1 MPNEIGLIGL
11 GRMGQNLAENMVE
24 HDIAVQAWDH
34 SSNVLNKVRTLLPG
48 LPLSAKIEELI
59 EALPTPRCVM
69 LMVPSGDAVEQCL
82 TSLSGL
88 LGQGDIIIDSGNSH
102 YRDTERR
109 QDLLSSQGIHLLG
122 LGISGG
128 PDGARFGPSLM
139 AGGPVEAWR
148 QAGPILETISAR
160 AEDAP
165 CAGYIG
171 ERGAGHFIKIV
182 HNGIE
187 YAIMQI
193 LADVFE
199 LLSQGCKMPPEEVA
213 KTFYAL
219 NSGVTAGFLVETSG
233 HVSAAKDEAGTGF
246 LIDTVDDRADQK
258 GTGFWAVEAAFDM
271 GVAVPTIAAAVQ
283 FRAFSAED
291 RFRNAATKDVNEDTS
306 LPSLQPDDVIP
317 LIGPGVA
324 CAMASAFAQGFSLI
338 GAAKDNFGAK
348 IDRHL
353 VARLWRSG
361 CILRGEMVNRIAD
374 NQGPEPESLDLL
386 RSDSLRPLVAE
397 GIEPLRDLLKAALSA
412 GFPVPG
418 LASAAGYIDASIQSQ
433 LSTRFIQLQRDYFG
447 DHGFRRIG
455 QDGLIHGPWHRDDD
469 P

>member
-1 MPNEIGLIGL
+1 MPDAIGLIGL
-11 GRMGQNLAENMVE
+11 GRMGRNLAANMIE
-24 HDIAVQAWDH
+24 HDIAVQAWDR

-48 LPLSAKIEELI
+48 IPLSANIEELI

-82 TSLSGL
+82 MSLSGL

-102 YRDTERR
+102 FRDTERR
-109 QDLLSSQGIHLLG
+109 QERLSSQGIHLLG

-128 PDGARFGPSLM
+128 LDGARFGPSIM
-139 AGGPVEAWR
+139 AGGPIEAWR
-148 QAGPILETISAR
+148 QAGPIFETISAR
-160 AEDAP
+160 AGDAP

-171 ERGAGHFIKIV
+171 EGGAGHFVKMV

-199 LLSQGCKMPPEEVA
+199 LLSQGCKMPPEEIA
-213 KTFYAL
+213 KTFHAL
-219 NSGVTAGFLVETSG
+219 SSGVTAGFLVETSA
-233 HVSAAKDEAGTGF
+233 HVAAAKNETGTGF
-246 LIDTVDDRADQK
+246 LIDTVDDRADQT
-258 GTGFWAVEAAFDM
+258 GTGYWAVETAFNL
-271 GVAVPTIAAAVQ
+271 GIAVPTIAAAVQ

-291 RFRNAATKDVNEDTS
+291 RFRNAAIEDGNEGTHF
-306 LPSLQPDDVIP
+306 PSLQPNDVIP

-324 CAMASAFAQGFSLI
+324 CAMASAFAQGFSLM
-338 GAAKDNFGAK
+338 GAAKDNFGGR

-353 VARLWRSG
+353 IARLWCSG

-374 NQGPEPESLDLL
+374 NQGPEPESFDLL

-397 GIEPLRDLLKAALSA
+397 GIEPLRDLLKAALSS
-412 GFPVPG
+412 GLPVPG
-418 LASAAGYIDASIQSQ
+418 LASAGGYIDASSQSQ

-447 DHGFRRIG
+447 YHGFRRTG
-455 QDGLIHGPWHRDDD
+455 QDGLVHGPWHRGDD